1 MIISQKDQDFDYQK
15 FPLSEQSKCAPHF
28 GQNIWHACISTILL
42 SHLGHLI
49 SLSINMSRS
58 LNLKIMS
65 KG

>member
-1 MIISQKDQDFDYQK
+1 MIISQKDQVSSYQK

-49 SLSINMSRS
+49 SSMRMLSN
-58 LNLKIMS
+58 LDLKIMS

>member
-1 MIISQKDQDFDYQK
+1 MIIFQKDLVFNYQK

-28 GQNIWHACISTILL
+28 GQNIWQACISTILL

-49 SLSINMSRS
+49 SSMRM
-58 LNLKIMS
+58 LNNLDLKIMS

>member
-1 MIISQKDQDFDYQK
+1 MSISQKDPAFDYQK

-28 GQNIWHACISTILL
+28 GQNIWHACMSTILL

-49 SLSINMSRS
+49 SSIHMSS
-58 LNLKIMS
+58 NLDLKIMS

>member
-1 MIISQKDQDFDYQK
+1 MTIFQKDLAFDYQK

-49 SLSINMSRS
+49 SSMRVLSD
-58 LNLKIMS
+58 LDLKIMS

>member
-1 MIISQKDQDFDYQK
+1 MIISQKDPVFNYQK

-28 GQNIWHACISTILL
+28 GQNIWHACKSTILL

-49 SLSINMSRS
+49 SSVMRMLSN
-58 LNLKIMS
+58 LDLKIMS

>member
-1 MIISQKDQDFDYQK
+1 MITYQKDPDFNYQK

-28 GQNIWHACISTILL
+28 GQNIWHACKSTILL

-49 SLSINMSRS
+49 SSSMRMSS
-58 LNLKIMS
+58 NLDLKIMS

>member
-1 MIISQKDQDFDYQK
+1 MSISQKDPAFDYQK
-15 FPLSEQSKCAPHF
+15 FPLSEQSKWAPHF

-49 SLSINMSRS
+49 SSIRMSS
-58 LNLKIMS
+58 NLDLKIMS

>member
-1 MIISQKDQDFDYQK
+1 MIISQKDLAFDYQK

-49 SLSINMSRS
+49 SSAIRIPGNLD
-58 LNLKIMS
+58 LKIMS

>member
-1 MIISQKDQDFDYQK
+1 MSISQKDPAFDYQK

-49 SLSINMSRS
+49 SSIHMSS
-58 LNLKIMS
+58 NLDLKIMS